1 MVGSLLGMNIDLK
14 DVSLL
19 HAHKVVCIY
28 IYILIY
34 LFMICIYVYVYLFIY
49 IYIYALRMQNLGE
62 SRFGNFLP
70 MRERKA
76 TDMMTTRPER

>member
-1 MVGSLLGMNIDLK
+1 
-14 DVSLL
+14 
-19 HAHKVVCIY
+19 
-28 IYILIY
+28 
-34 LFMICIYVYVYLFIY
+34 MICIYVYVYLFIY